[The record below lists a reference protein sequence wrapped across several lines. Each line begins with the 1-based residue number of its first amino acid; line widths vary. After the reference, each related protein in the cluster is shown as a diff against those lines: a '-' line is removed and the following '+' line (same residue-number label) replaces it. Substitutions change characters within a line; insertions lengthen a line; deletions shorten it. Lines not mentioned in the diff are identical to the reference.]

1 MNSKTE
7 EISEALEPSGN
18 IFDIFIRGARK
29 GWNIGINNLI
39 PNILMAYVI
48 AYILNILGVMA
59 FILNILGVMA
69 FIGHW
74 CGPVMGLLGLPGE
87 ALIVLLTVWLSCSA
101 GVGVAAS
108 LFASGMLEPAHIT
121 ILMPAFILMGSQLQ
135 YMGRLLGTADV
146 PKKYW
151 PLLMAISIVN
161 AVIGM
166 ILMRCVMLFF

>member
-59 FILNILGVMA
+59 FI
-69 FIGHW
+69 GHW
-74 CGPVMGLLGLPGE
+74 CGSVMGLLGLPGE

>member
-48 AYILNILGVMA
+48 AY
-59 FILNILGVMA
+59 ILNILGVMA

-146 PKKYW
+146 PK
-151 PLLMAISIVN
+151 SI
-161 AVIGM
+161 G
-166 ILMRCVMLFF
+166 RFSWRFPS

>member
-48 AYILNILGVMA
+48 AY
-59 FILNILGVMA
+59 ILNILGVMA

-151 PLLMAISIVN
+151 PLLMAISIMN

-166 ILMRCVMLFF
+166 ILMCCVMLFF

>member
-1 MNSKTE
+1 MNSKAE

-48 AYILNILGVMA
+48 AY
-59 FILNILGVMA
+59 ILNILGVMA

-151 PLLMAISIVN
+151 PLLMAISIMN

>member
-1 MNSKTE
+1 MTTN
-7 EISEALEPSGN
+7 EAQITARDNELKETLAPSGN

-29 GWNIGINNLI
+29 GWNIGINNLV

-48 AYILNILGVMA
+48 AYILNILGVME
-59 FILNILGVMA
+59 FV
-69 FIGHW
+69 GHV

-101 GVGVAAS
+101 GVGVAAAFFMQGV
-108 LFASGMLEPAHIT
+108 LDPVYIT

-151 PLLMAISIVN
+151 PLLMVISVVN
-161 AVIGM
+161 AIIGM
-166 ILMRCVMLFF
+166 VVMRLVMLFF

>member
-59 FILNILGVMA
+59 FIGY
-69 FIGHW
+69 W

>member
-59 FILNILGVMA
+59 FI
-69 FIGHW
+69 GHW

-108 LFASGMLEPAHIT
+108 LFASGMLAPSHIT

-151 PLLMAISIVN
+151 PLLMAISIMN